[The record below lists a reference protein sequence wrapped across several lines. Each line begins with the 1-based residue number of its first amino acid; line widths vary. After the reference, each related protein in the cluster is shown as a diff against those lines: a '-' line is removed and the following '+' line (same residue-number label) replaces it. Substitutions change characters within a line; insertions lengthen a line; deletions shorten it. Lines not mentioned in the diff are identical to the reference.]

1 MMATLVWAMVGLFS
15 VLSELLSGS
24 LFLLF
29 IGLSALIVAGVRLLG
44 LDNIILESLLFATL
58 SIASI
63 ILFRKKALAG
73 FRTKG
78 HFRIDSKLRLDVDM
92 PAGCTAIVH
101 YQGTVWTAVNM
112 GDHLLKAGDLV
123 QIVKIEG
130 VKLFLTS
137 IQS

>member
-63 ILFRKKALAG
+63 IEA
-73 FRTKG
+73 
-78 HFRIDSKLRLDVDM
+78 
-92 PAGCTAIVH
+92 
-101 YQGTVWTAVNM
+101 
-112 GDHLLKAGDLV
+112 
-123 QIVKIEG
+123 
-130 VKLFLTS
+130 
-137 IQS
+137 